1 MTNENSVKAVV
12 GKDAV
17 RKKKNTWIFPRHRW
31 IRYILEPSV
40 TAFYRWKYGIT
51 VEPFREQG
59 DRQYLVIMNHQT
71 GADQFFVEM
80 AFDGPVYYIA
90 TEDIFSMGWVS
101 NVIRHLVAP
110 IPIRKQTVDL
120 QAVRNCF
127 QVAKEGGSIVLAPE
141 GNRTYSGKT
150 EYMNPAIVKL
160 LKKLKLPLA
169 IFRIEGGYGV
179 QPRWSDVVRKGKM
192 RAYVSKVVEPEEY
205 QKMSDKELLAVIQE
219 GIAVNE
225 ASVDGK
231 FVHSKSA
238 EYLER
243 AVYVCPFCGLAELES
258 HGQFIHCKKCGRKI
272 QYLPT
277 KEMKGVD
284 FEFPFRFV
292 NDWYTWQCD
301 YVNQLDLSAR
311 REELFFED
319 TADMSEVIVYQ
330 CKKPVCRE
338 IGLSLY
344 GGRILVR
351 KDGKELFDFS
361 FDEIS
366 AVTVLG
372 KNKMN
377 IYTGERIYQF
387 KGSKR
392 FNALKYVNFFHRYKN
407 IVTGDENGQFL
418 GL

>member
-1 MTNENSVKAVV
+1 MTTENNGSSPKS
-12 GKDAV
+12 
-17 RKKKNTWIFPRHRW
+17 KKTANNKKQTWIRFRHKM
-31 IRYILEPSV
+31 IRYIAEPAVSLY
-40 TAFYRWKYGIT
+40 TKWKYGII
-51 VEPFREQG
+51 VEPFAQQG
-59 DRQYLVIMNHQT
+59 DRQYLIIMNHQT
-71 GADQFFVEM
+71 SFDQFFVEM
-80 AFDGPVYYIA
+80 AFKGPIYYIA
-90 TEDIFSMGWVS
+90 TEDIFSIGWVS
-101 NVIRHLVAP
+101 SVIRYLVAP

-127 QVAKEGGSIVLAPE
+127 QVAKEGGTIALAPE

-169 IFRIEGGYGV
+169 IFRIEGGYGI

-192 RAYVSKVVEPEEY
+192 RAYVSRVVEPEEY
-205 QKMSDKELLAVIQE
+205 RNMSDEELLTLIQE

-225 ASVDGK
+225 ASVDGE
-231 FVHSKSA
+231 FFHSKSA

-243 AVYVCPFCGLAELES
+243 AVYVCPFCGLSEFES
-258 HGQFIHCKKCGRKI
+258 SNDIIHCKKCGRKI

-277 KEMKGVD
+277 KELKGVG

-292 NDWYTWQCD
+292 GEWYNYQCD
-301 YVNQLDLSAR
+301 YVNELDLTAWNDTP
-311 REELFFED
+311 LYQD
-319 TADMSEVIVYQ
+319 TANMSEVIVYQ
-330 CKKPVCRE
+330 KKQPICQDAQLTLF
-338 IGLSLY
+338 GNW
-344 GGRILVR
+344 ILVY
-351 KDGKELFDFS
+351 KENEVEKRFS
-361 FDEIS
+361 FDEIA

-377 IYTGERIYQF
+377 IYVDEHIYQF

-392 FNALKYVNFFHRYKN
+392 FNALKYVNLYHRYKN
-407 IVTGDENGQFL
+407 MKTGDGSGRFL

>member
-1 MTNENSVKAVV
+1 MTTEKSVKSAEET
-12 GKDAV
+12 KAV
-17 RKKKNTWIFPRHRW
+17 RVKKNTWIFPRHRW
-31 IRYILEPSV
+31 IRYALEPFV
-40 TAFYRWKYGIT
+40 TAYTAWKYGIT
-51 VEPFREQG
+51 VEPFKEQG

-71 GADQFFVEM
+71 AFDQFFVEM
-80 AFDGPVYYIA
+80 AFDGPIYYIA
-90 TEDIFSMGWVS
+90 TEDIFSIGWIS
-101 NVIRHLVAP
+101 SVIRYLVAP

-127 QVAKEGGSIVLAPE
+127 VVAKEGGTICLAPE

-192 RAYVSKVVEPEEY
+192 RAYVSKVIEPEEY
-205 QKMSDKELLAVIQE
+205 RNMSDEELLAVIQE

-225 ASVDGK
+225 ASVDGL
-231 FVHSKSA
+231 FTHSKSA

-243 AVYVCPFCGLAELES
+243 AMYVCPFCGLAEFES
-258 HGQFIHCKKCGRKI
+258 NGQFIHCKKCGRKI
-272 QYLPT
+272 QYMPT
-277 KEMKGVD
+277 KEMEGVG
-284 FEFPFRFV
+284 FHFPFRFV
-292 NDWYTWQCD
+292 NDWYMWQCD
-301 YVNQLDLSAR
+301 YVNKLQLLEC

-319 TADMSEVIVYQ
+319 TASMSEVIVYQ
-330 CKKPVCRE
+330 RKQPICKKVQ
-338 IGLSLY
+338 LSLY

-351 KDGKELFDFS
+351 TENGGEFDFS

-377 IYTGERIYQF
+377 IYAGEKIYQF
-387 KGSKR
+387 KGSAR
-392 FNALKYVNFFHRYKN
+392 FNALKYVNFYHRYKN
-407 IVTGDENGQFL
+407 IMTGDENGQFL